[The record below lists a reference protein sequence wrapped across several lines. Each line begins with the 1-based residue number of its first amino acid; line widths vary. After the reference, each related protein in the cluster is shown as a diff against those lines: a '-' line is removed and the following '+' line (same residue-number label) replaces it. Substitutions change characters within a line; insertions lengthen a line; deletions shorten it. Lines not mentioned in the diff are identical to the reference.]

1 MKKVGEKSQIKR
13 SANSDKKCFLQNVGS
28 GDVNETVE
36 LTGGVFNETSDERT
50 RREVASDLYS
60 GKFRTTCLIPSLVML
75 INTYVTLKNY
85 VFPID
90 GVFLREERS
99 AGKYVC
105 YCA

>member
-1 MKKVGEKSQIKR
+1 M
-13 SANSDKKCFLQNVGS
+13 FFVGS

-36 LTGGVFNETSDERT
+36 ITGGVFNETTRT
-50 RREVASDLYS
+50 RRDVASDLYS
-60 GKFRTTCLIPSLVML
+60 GKFRTRCLIPSLVML